1 MERDEIRTALD
12 ELQGSDVTK
21 GAAAVRSLIYA
32 SREGDSV
39 YHHYPELLRLLSSGN
54 ETTRT
59 RVILL
64 LAHNAKWDSD
74 GLLDRALEEYLSHLY
89 DEGNETAEH
98 LIRSLVWIAREK
110 PYLKDRFISELENY
124 RLGKISEANRSVIEA
139 NLKDTLNQLRKI
151 KTEE

>member
-1 MERDEIRTALD
+1 MNHDEIKAALD
-12 ELQGSDVTK
+12 MLQGSDVPK

-39 YHHYPELLRLLSSGN
+39 YRHYPELLSLLSSEN

-64 LAHNAKWDSD
+64 LAHNARWDKA
-74 GLLDRALEEYLSHLY
+74 GLLDKALEEYLSHMY
-89 DEGNETAEH
+89 EEEGETAEH

-110 PYLKDRFISELENY
+110 PYLKERFIRELENY
-124 RLGKISEANRSVIEA
+124 NLERISEANRSVIEA
-139 NLKDTLNQLRKI
+139 NLKDSLEQLGKI
-151 KTEE
+151 KA